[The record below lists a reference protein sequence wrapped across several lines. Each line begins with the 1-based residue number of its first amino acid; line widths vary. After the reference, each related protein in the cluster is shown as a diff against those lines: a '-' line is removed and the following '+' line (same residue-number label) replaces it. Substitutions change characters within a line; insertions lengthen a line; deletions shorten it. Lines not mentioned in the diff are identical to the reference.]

1 VFIFQINAALA
12 FGAQTTVSLVNGA
25 QAKNVFW
32 QVNGAG
38 GIGAGNEFVGTLM
51 ANGAIS
57 SGEGS
62 VVNGRLLT
70 LTGAIA
76 VRHAGDAAGPVG
88 STVSDLSDD
97 HGPLVG
103 PGSRDGAH
111 TGAPRPCMERK
122 CVAVRKCERWL
133 CSNRP
138 RSRVSV
144 PQDPYRKM

>member
-1 VFIFQINAALA
+1 MSCDQLGPVADAV
-12 FGAQTTVSLVNGA
+12 AQGLIACVVT
-25 QAKNVFW
+25 
-32 QVNGAG
+32 
-38 GIGAGNEFVGTLM
+38 
-51 ANGAIS
+51 
-57 SGEGS
+57 GE
-62 VVNGRLLT
+62 
-70 LTGAIA
+70 IA